1 MRIASGNELS
11 PQSMPDMESSDC
23 CSQSGR
29 DMLFQNWFNLSL
41 LVFQTWNLLR
51 TSLITSEID

>member
-29 DMLFQNWFNLSL
+29 DMLFQNWFNLKFAGLPEPGIFFVRRL
-41 LVFQTWNLLR
+41 LHLR
-51 TSLITSEID
+51 